1 MKTAFINAAVIGS
14 LLITGCTGQPGE
26 KPPTTP
32 TPPVVTPPVTTPPT
46 TSRVKIRSLVFK
58 DAAVAYQMQVITAG
72 NPDMYADQVNSL
84 VLEQVTDLTWLKHF
98 TQLKALIVSG
108 QVKDT
113 VDLSSNT
120 LLETLDIKADSLL
133 LSKNNRLS
141 ELTAEVG
148 HIEFPSAA
156 QLTQLHLTHRSIM
169 GPHTKELYRTTQNP
183 ILANYLKLDLGNQ
196 AKLQQAILSGQ
207 FAEVILPSNGV
218 LENLTLK
225 GSATATLTGLAKQ
238 SALKLLDVVLDK
250 NIQALNVSA
259 LAQLEYLAVKADG
272 LLRLDISAL
281 TKLDVLEVASENLS
295 QINSNKLQGALHHM
309 RLMAPKINSLDLN
322 PYQNLYSFYYAGG
335 ALDSLDAPL
344 EQLTNITIGTAPLR
358 ILRIGNCRA
367 LVSLEV
373 GYNQLEQLDLRK
385 CSALTSASV
394 LPSSLKT
401 QDVLTTQLKLPQGVE
416 RTLPVEAK
424 MRISDLSNQQIP
436 DARLLS
442 CVQAAGKAENALY
455 VQQLKNLSCRGEDS
469 KAYYQSFASLQEGR
483 VDPLIKDYIFD
494 VTGLSLLTGLES
506 LDLGVNWI
514 SQINVD
520 SLYKLKR
527 LTLDGNIIQDANFTR
542 AGSLRQLEL
551 GSNPLSHVALPDG
564 LEQFNAS
571 AGITS
576 NSYVAY
582 VLGKYGLDI
591 LRNGPEGK
599 LLSSDNFSQKIA
611 GIGLPA
617 SLTDI
622 QSNRLA
628 WPPVPAP
635 GSQRLR
641 FADLNIEDKNL
652 KACIKND
659 FTYAD
664 EVRTIYCP
672 VRSGGGE
679 YVIRSFK
686 GLEQLNNLEE
696 MSLYGLDLRSV
707 DFSELK
713 HLKKLT
719 IGDSRIDGLAFWKI
733 PGLEEV
739 AVSQFGLISSAT
751 LTLDFSQNTHLR
763 RMNLSGIGQVM
774 LPESDSLEFF
784 SLRMN
789 LNAISTDNKYPDLDL
804 SRYSHLYKLDIDNRI
819 GNLTLPENSVLDS
832 FGCMR
837 CKPQKLVNL
846 EKQQRLVNLSLSLPA
861 ETTQLNLSDFS
872 RLYSLNLDSETL
884 QALKLENNARL
895 DRLVLNAPRLTQLS
909 APALSG
915 LTRLDV
921 TAPKLAQLDS
931 AVMPN
936 LVDLK
941 VSDPGFKQL
950 DLSTLSNLE
959 HLFLGDGALQALTL
973 GANTR
978 LEDIFIGSSKIQAL
992 DFSQLSALKNLH
1004 LGRSQLQVLDVQSNQ
1019 ALMSL
1024 TYTLPAPAD
1033 IRLPEVGFE
1042 LPVTVEPAVKKIQ
1055 ALTSADLPDE
1065 ILRKC
1070 VTATAISQG
1079 IEYVD
1084 ELTDLSCRGGDG
1096 KERERAMST
1105 YSKGQSFTGLSC
1117 CIFNL
1122 KGLKQF
1128 YNLRSLDLT
1137 GNWISTILADDINL
1151 PKLLSLNLDH
1161 NAIQTLSI
1169 PNGRDLPGNFVANPL
1184 RNLSLNA
1191 NPLSQL
1197 LLPGELHYL
1206 SATEGDDWIYTDITL
1221 RQQFKT
1227 EPMLD
1232 WLTRSPLTLNEYK
1245 RQFSVQYLGE
1255 VLFINSNKF
1264 AR

>member
-1 MKTAFINAAVIGS
+1 MGS
-14 LLITGCTGQPGE
+14 LLLTGCTGPQND
-26 KPPTTP
+26 KPP
-32 TPPVVTPPVTTPPT
+32 VTPPVTTPPVT
-46 TSRVKIRSLVFK
+46 EPPVTNSRVKIRSLVFK
-58 DAAVAYQMQVITAG
+58 DEAVANQMQVITAG

-156 QLTQLHLTHRSIM
+156 QLTLLNLTHRSIM
-169 GPHTKELYRTTQNP
+169 GPQIKELYRTTQNP
-183 ILANYLKLDLGNQ
+183 ILANYLKLDLSNQ

-218 LENLTLK
+218 LGNLTLK
-225 GSATATLTGLAKQ
+225 GSATATLTGLPKQ

-250 NIQALNVSA
+250 NIQALDVSA
-259 LAQLEYLAVKADG
+259 LGQLEYLAVKADG
-272 LLRLDISAL
+272 LRSLDISTL
-281 TKLDVLEVASENLS
+281 TKLDVLEVASENIS
-295 QINSNKLQGALHHM
+295 QINSNKLQGTLHHL
-309 RLMAPKINSLDLN
+309 RLFAPKISLVDLN

-335 ALDSLDAPL
+335 ALTSLNAPL
-344 EQLTNITIGTAPLR
+344 EQLTNITIGTAPLKT
-358 ILRIGNCRA
+358 LRTGNCRA

-373 GYNQLEQLDLRK
+373 GYNQLEQLDLSR
-385 CSALTSASV
+385 CSALTSASI
-394 LPSSLKT
+394 LPSTLNT

-424 MRISDLSNQQIP
+424 MRISDLSKQQIP

-483 VDPLIKDYIFD
+483 ADPLVKDYIFD

-542 AGSLRQLEL
+542 AGSLQQLEL
-551 GSNPLSHVALPDG
+551 GSNPLSQVALPDG
-564 LEQFNAS
+564 LEQFKAT

-576 NSYVAY
+576 NRYVEY
-582 VLGKYGLDI
+582 VLGDYGLDI

-599 LLSSDNFSQKIA
+599 LLTSDDFYKKVA
-611 GIGLPA
+611 GISLPA

-622 QSNRLA
+622 QSNRVA
-628 WPPVPAP
+628 WPPAPTP

-664 EVRTIYCP
+664 EVKTIYCP
-672 VRSGGGE
+672 IRGSAGG

-686 GLEQLNNLEE
+686 GLEQLSNLEE
-696 MSLYGLDLRSV
+696 MFLYGLDLRSV

-739 AVSQFGLISSAT
+739 AVDQFGLLSPTS
-751 LTLDFSQNTHLR
+751 TLDFSQNTHLR
-763 RMNLSGIGQVM
+763 RMNLSGIGQVI
-774 LPESDSLEFF
+774 LPDSDSLEFL

-804 SRYSHLYKLDIDNRI
+804 SRYTHLYKLEIDNRV
-819 GNLTLPENSVLDS
+819 GSLTLPENSVLDS

-837 CKPQKLVNL
+837 CKPQKLVNF

-861 ETTQLNLSDFS
+861 DTTQLNLSDFS
-872 RLYSLNLDSETL
+872 RLHYLNLDSETL
-884 QALKLENNARL
+884 KGLGLDNNPRL
-895 DRLVLNAPRLTQLS
+895 NQLVLNTPTLTQLR
-909 APALSG
+909 APALNG
-915 LTRLDV
+915 LTRLDL
-921 TAPKLAQLDS
+921 TAPKLMQLDS

-941 VSDPGFKQL
+941 VNTPGFKQL
-950 DLSTLSNLE
+950 DLSTLNNLE
-959 HLFLGDGALQALTL
+959 HLFLDDGALQALTL
-973 GANTR
+973 GANSR

-992 DFSQLSALKNLH
+992 DFSQLSALKNLR
-1004 LGRSQLQVLDVQSNQ
+1004 LGRNQLQVLDVQSNL

-1042 LPVTVEPAVKKIQ
+1042 LPVAIEPAVKKIQ
-1055 ALTSADLPDE
+1055 ALTSADIPDE

-1070 VTATAISQG
+1070 VTATATSQG

-1084 ELTDLSCRGGDG
+1084 
-1096 KERERAMST
+1096 
-1105 YSKGQSFTGLSC
+1105 
-1117 CIFNL
+1117 
-1122 KGLKQF
+1122 
-1128 YNLRSLDLT
+1128 
-1137 GNWISTILADDINL
+1137 
-1151 PKLLSLNLDH
+1151 
-1161 NAIQTLSI
+1161 
-1169 PNGRDLPGNFVANPL
+1169 
-1184 RNLSLNA
+1184 
-1191 NPLSQL
+1191 
-1197 LLPGELHYL
+1197 
-1206 SATEGDDWIYTDITL
+1206 
-1221 RQQFKT
+1221 
-1227 EPMLD
+1227 
-1232 WLTRSPLTLNEYK
+1232 
-1245 RQFSVQYLGE
+1245 
-1255 VLFINSNKF
+1255 
-1264 AR
+1264 